1 MLAEEVPALRVPVLL
16 LADDWRVVELEL
28 VVPVEEERVEMEEE
42 EVVAPLRLLEVVE
55 VEPELR
61 VVVDEPLLVWRVV
74 VVVLSFDEVPLLRV
88 VVPLLVFV

>member
-1 MLAEEVPALRVPVLL
+1 MAEEVPALRVPVLL

-28 VVPVEEERVEMEEE
+28 VVPVEEERVEVEEE

-61 VVVDEPLLVWRVV
+61 VEVDEPLLVWRVV
-74 VVVLSFDEVPLLRV
+74 VVVLSFDEIPLLRV
-88 VVPLLVFV
+88 VVPLLVLV

>member
-1 MLAEEVPALRVPVLL
+1 MLAVEVPALRVLVLL

-28 VVPVEEERVEMEEE
+28 VVPVEEERVEVEEE

-61 VVVDEPLLVWRVV
+61 VEVDEPLLVWRVV

>member
-28 VVPVEEERVEMEEE
+28 VVPVEEERVEVEEE

-74 VVVLSFDEVPLLRV
+74 VVVLSFDEIPLLRV
-88 VVPLLVFV
+88 VVPLLVLV

>member
-1 MLAEEVPALRVPVLL
+1 MLAEEVPALRVLVLL

-28 VVPVEEERVEMEEE
+28 VVPVEEERVEVEEE

-74 VVVLSFDEVPLLRV
+74 VVVLSFDEIPLLRV

>member
-1 MLAEEVPALRVPVLL
+1 MAEEVPALRVPVLL

-28 VVPVEEERVEMEEE
+28 MVPVEEERVDVEEE

-74 VVVLSFDEVPLLRV
+74 VVVLSFDEIPLLRV
-88 VVPLLVFV
+88 VVPLLVLV

>member
-1 MLAEEVPALRVPVLL
+1 MAEEVPALRVPVLL

-28 VVPVEEERVEMEEE
+28 VVPVEEERVEVEEE

-74 VVVLSFDEVPLLRV
+74 VVVLSFDEIPLLRV
-88 VVPLLVFV
+88 VVPLLVLV

>member
-1 MLAEEVPALRVPVLL
+1 LAEEVPALRVPVLL

-28 VVPVEEERVEMEEE
+28 VVPVEEERVEVEEE

-61 VVVDEPLLVWRVV
+61 VEVDEPLLVWRVV
-74 VVVLSFDEVPLLRV
+74 VVELSFDEVPLLRV

>member
-1 MLAEEVPALRVPVLL
+1 MRVLVLL

-28 VVPVEEERVEMEEE
+28 VVPVEEERVEVEEE

-61 VVVDEPLLVWRVV
+61 VEVDEPLLVWRVV
-74 VVVLSFDEVPLLRV
+74 VVVLSFDEIPLLRV
-88 VVPLLVFV
+88 VVPLLVLV

>member
-1 MLAEEVPALRVPVLL
+1 MAEEVPALRVPMLL
-16 LADDWRVVELEL
+16 LADDWRVDELEL
-28 VVPVEEERVEMEEE
+28 VVPVEDERVEVEEE

-61 VVVDEPLLVWRVV
+61 VEVDEPLLVWRVV

-88 VVPLLVFV
+88 VVPL

>member
-1 MLAEEVPALRVPVLL
+1 MLAEEVPALRVLVLL

-28 VVPVEEERVEMEEE
+28 VVPVEEERVEVEEE
-42 EVVAPLRLLEVVE
+42 EVVAPLRLLDVVE

-74 VVVLSFDEVPLLRV
+74 VVVLSFDEIPLLRV

>member
-1 MLAEEVPALRVPVLL
+1 MAEEVPALRVPVLL

-28 VVPVEEERVEMEEE
+28 VVPVEEERVEVEEE

-61 VVVDEPLLVWRVV
+61 VEVDEPLLVWRVV

-88 VVPLLVFV
+88 VVPLLVLV

>member
-1 MLAEEVPALRVPVLL
+1 LAEEVPALRVPVLL

-28 VVPVEEERVEMEEE
+28 VVPVEEERVEEEEE

-74 VVVLSFDEVPLLRV
+74 VVVLSFEEVPLLRV
-88 VVPLLVFV
+88 VVPLLVLV

>member
-1 MLAEEVPALRVPVLL
+1 MAEEVPALRVPVLL

-28 VVPVEEERVEMEEE
+28 VVPVEEERVEEEEE

-74 VVVLSFDEVPLLRV
+74 VVVLSFEEVPLLRV
-88 VVPLLVFV
+88 VVPLLVLV

>member
-1 MLAEEVPALRVPVLL
+1 MRVLVLL

-28 VVPVEEERVEMEEE
+28 VVPVEEERVEVEEE
-42 EVVAPLRLLEVVE
+42 EVVAPLRLLEGVE

-61 VVVDEPLLVWRVV
+61 VVVDEPLLVWRGV

>member
-1 MLAEEVPALRVPVLL
+1 MAEEVPALRVPVLL

-28 VVPVEEERVEMEEE
+28 VVPVEEERVEVEEE

>member
-28 VVPVEEERVEMEEE
+28 VVPVEEERVEVEEE

>member
-1 MLAEEVPALRVPVLL
+1 MAEEVPALRVPVLL
-16 LADDWRVVELEL
+16 LADDWREVELEL
-28 VVPVEEERVEMEEE
+28 VVPVEEERVEVEEE

>member
-1 MLAEEVPALRVPVLL
+1 MAEEVPALRVLVLL

-28 VVPVEEERVEMEEE
+28 VVPVEEERVEVEEE

>member
-1 MLAEEVPALRVPVLL
+1 MLAEEVPALRVLVLL

-28 VVPVEEERVEMEEE
+28 VVPVEEERVEVKEE

-74 VVVLSFDEVPLLRV
+74 VVVLSFDEIPLLRV

>member
-1 MLAEEVPALRVPVLL
+1 MLAEEVPALRVLVLL

-28 VVPVEEERVEMEEE
+28 VVPVEEERVEVEEE

-61 VVVDEPLLVWRVV
+61 VEVDEPLLVWRVV

-88 VVPLLVFV
+88 VVPLLVLV